1 MPTIA
6 YLAIQ
11 FPSAVEPYV
20 TEEIAELRSR
30 GFQVIPGSVRKDT
43 SRDGIRQESELETV
57 VLQPIQVIIAMRALW
72 LCIRHWGRIAD
83 LIRRIVLQGRESP
96 MQRIKALAHT
106 WLGAC
111 YALRLEGREVE
122 HIHAHHGYFGSWIA
136 MAAARFVNSWI
147 IIDCPL
153 LAIET
158 RPA

>member
-20 TEEIAELRSR
+20 TEEIEELRSR
-30 GFQVIPGSVRKDT
+30 GVQVIPGSVRKGT
-43 SRDGIRQESELETV
+43 SRDGIRQESGLETV
-57 VLQPIQVIIAMRALW
+57 VLQPLRVIIAMRALW

-83 LIRRIVLQGRESP
+83 LMRRIVLQGRESP

-111 YALRLEGREVE
+111 YALRLGGARGR
-122 HIHAHHGYFGSWIA
+122 AHS
-136 MAAARFVNSWI
+136 
-147 IIDCPL
+147 
-153 LAIET
+153 
-158 RPA
+158 RPPRIFRLVDR